1 MEIGFRLYYCGGGTY
16 SRSREIDVTKKAV
29 YRYENGDENIE
40 WGFEPYGGGVLV
52 DLKVSGENPLGIC
65 RIDSAIL
72 GLDAPKKTDR
82 VVFLGRGIYE
92 NEIRYPSELAEE
104 QEYASDCVGMTQN
117 LTERGV
123 LLAGV
128 SPFANICKAVAA
140 KQPYGGFVLS
150 AKTEY
155 GDAMKDERCICAERF
170 YLSLDQTVDG
180 LFDDYRAL
188 IPQSS
193 FDMPKLNGWNTWDY
207 YLDAVTP
214 EDIAENVEV
223 LKKMPFA
230 NEIDYIVIDDG
241 WQAGW
246 GDWRENEK
254 FSCGLK
260 TVADNI
266 KNAGFIPGIW
276 MAPLCVMKDSHWLS
290 EHPEWFCRTEDGE
303 LLLDM
308 GLHYMDPTHPD
319 AEKFIL
325 DNYRYQYEVGY
336 RLFKMDYISPL
347 LKVKRFYDGKSTPYG
362 VLARLVERVKEA
374 TGSDAVVLGC
384 SLPLECGADI
394 APAMRISVDIHNHF
408 SHVVW
413 IGQSL
418 VWSWMYNLK
427 NTRIDPDFLVVR
439 GEETAD
445 EPLIWEGGKRNDFVA
460 PPRHK
465 QTDKDRWK
473 SHWRHGDQ
481 FNALEAETW
490 ANLVA
495 ISGGNIFL
503 SDRMSVLNEKGIA
516 IINNAFALAGDSV
529 RPVYLKDDVRL
540 PSVWKGDR
548 GILLINWD
556 EIPKT
561 VSVSGIEGELDAHKE
576 YTLEDGSLI
585 VSLLPH
591 ESFAAI
597 YKNK

>member
-1 MEIGFRLYYCGGGTY
+1 MY
-16 SRSREIDVTKKAV
+16 SRRENIDVTKKAV
-29 YRYENGDENIE
+29 YRYEIGRESIE
-40 WGFEPYGGGVLV
+40 WSFEPYGGGILV
-52 DLKVSGENPLGIC
+52 DLRVMGKESLGIC
-65 RIDSAIL
+65 RIDSAVFE
-72 GLDAPKKTDR
+72 LDAPQKTDR
-82 VVFLGRGIYE
+82 VIFLGRGIYE
-92 NEIRYPSELAEE
+92 NEMRYPSELAAEE
-104 QEYASDCVGMTQN
+104 EYNSDCVGLSKS
-117 LTERGV
+117 LTDKGV

-128 SPFANICKAVAA
+128 SPFVNICKAVAL
-140 KQPYGGFVLS
+140 KRSDGGFELS
-150 AKTEY
+150 AKTEF
-155 GDAMKDERCICAERF
+155 GDSMKDEKCLAAERVYF
-170 YLSLDQTVDG
+170 SLHRTIDG
-180 LFDDYRAL
+180 LLDDYRAL

-193 FDMPKLNGWNTWDY
+193 FDMPKLKGWNTWDY
-207 YLDAVTP
+207 YLDRVTP
-214 EDIAENVEV
+214 EDIDENIET
-223 LKKMPFA
+223 LKGMPFA

-241 WQAGW
+241 WQADW

-276 MAPLCVMKDSHWLS
+276 MAPLSVKKDSHWLS
-290 EHPEWFCRTEDGE
+290 EHPEWFCRTADGE

-308 GLHYMDPTHPD
+308 GLYYMDPTHPD
-319 AEKFIL
+319 AERFIL
-325 DNYRYQYEVGY
+325 ENYKYQYEAGY

-347 LKVKRFYDGKSTPYG
+347 LKVKRFCDENATPYG
-362 VLARLVERVKEA
+362 VLSRLVERVKET
-374 TGSDAVVLGC
+374 TGPDAVILGC

-394 APAMRISVDIHNHF
+394 APAMRMSVDIHNHF

-413 IGQSL
+413 IAQSL

-481 FNALEAETW
+481 FNAVEAETW

-503 SDRMSVLNEKGIA
+503 SDRMSVLNEKGIS

-529 RPVYLKDDVRL
+529 RPRYLEDDVRL
-540 PSVWKGDR
+540 PSVWLGDR
-548 GILLINWD
+548 GLIIINWD
-556 EIPKT
+556 EIPRT
-561 VSVSGIEGELDAHKE
+561 ISVSGIDGELEAHKC
-576 YTLEDGSLI
+576 YVLENGELT

-591 ESFAAI
+591 ESFGAV